1 MTEED
6 DTVEDVSR
14 HADAEDDGV
23 DVAVDNILCCDESF
37 KGDDI
42 IRVVPGKKTVAV
54 A

>member
-14 HADAEDDGV
+14 YANAEDDGV
-23 DVAVDNILCCDESF
+23 DVAVDDILCCDEGVKS
-37 KGDDI
+37 DDI